1 MKKNKKREEREEKHR
16 GNYFHNGAVYDVR
29 SVREISQRGRAICVA
44 REKQETA
51 VFQSP
56 GGLTND
62 P

>member
-1 MKKNKKREEREEKHR
+1 MKKNKNEEREEKHR
-16 GNYFHNGAVYDVR
+16 GNYFHNGAVYNVR
-29 SVREISQRGRAICVA
+29 LVREISRRGQAICVA